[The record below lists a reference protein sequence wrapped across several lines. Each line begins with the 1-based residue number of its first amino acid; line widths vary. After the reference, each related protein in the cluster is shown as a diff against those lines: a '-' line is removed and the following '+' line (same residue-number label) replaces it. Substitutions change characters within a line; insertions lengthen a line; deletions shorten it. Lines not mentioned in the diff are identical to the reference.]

1 MTCEIHNN
9 NREVNEAEK
18 AKVAD
23 LMARVEGP
31 QVLILVP
38 SVELL
43 RDRDDLLQESLF
55 PCLERH
61 VLLRRHLEADCAR
74 EGVGGEGARSRV
86 AEETDHH

>member
-1 MTCEIHNN
+1 MD
-9 NREVNEAEK
+9 
-18 AKVAD
+18 VA
-23 LMARVEGP
+23 
-31 QVLILVP
+31 LV
-38 SVELL
+38 
-43 RDRDDLLQESLF
+43 RDDLLQESLF